1 MEFAGFQSYKVL
13 LSVTIGNINTCDF
26 LSFIQHKGLIFY
38 TFLSVVK
45 INEDWLSSSKILKK
59 WL

>member
-45 INEDWLSSSKILKK
+45 INEDWLSSSKI
-59 WL
+59 